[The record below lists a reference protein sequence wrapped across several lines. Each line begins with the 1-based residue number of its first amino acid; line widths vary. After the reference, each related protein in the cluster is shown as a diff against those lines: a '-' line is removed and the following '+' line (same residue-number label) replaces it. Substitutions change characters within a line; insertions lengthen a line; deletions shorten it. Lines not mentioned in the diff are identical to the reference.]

1 MGSIISLGV
10 GRLEVD
16 WGKNSSFRNHSSLF
30 LPSDTKEAVYYYADN
45 VRETRPA
52 YVRGL
57 ESVKHR
63 LELLG
68 YTLEG
73 CRAHFG
79 DEATSSEWGS
89 PPVSFDD
96 LANVLRH
103 VDVARQG
110 LPGDPEDDYDPGE
123 YALETILRDPQFL
136 KTLGASTRQWDK
148 WVQGLFFENL
158 DPYVILRLL
167 AENPANLTKPV
178 IWRHMDVVEGG
189 WIAEGDLFEHL
200 DDGQRFLLVT
210 EGSSDSHIL
219 QRSFEILKPDIA
231 DFFYFVD
238 MSENYPF
245 TGTGNIV
252 RFCQGLA
259 KIRIQNRVVVVL
271 DNDAAGN
278 AALSRLQALG
288 LPRNMKATVLPSLA
302 SFDAFPTVGPSGSG
316 IEPVNGKAVSVEMFL
331 DLSYQ
336 ADDPAMVR
344 WTSLDGSSGTYQ
356 GELIDKERYS
366 NLFLNKGWRDR
377 RYDKSKLEVLLS
389 HIVTVAC
396 SLAESCQPK
405 ASY

>member
-16 WGKNSSFRNHSSLF
+16 WGKNSSFRNHSNLF
-30 LPSDTKEAVYYYADN
+30 LPSDIKEAVYYYADN
-45 VRETRPA
+45 VRETMPA
-52 YVRGL
+52 YVRRL

-73 CRAHFG
+73 CRAHFDDLATWSERG
-79 DEATSSEWGS
+79 D

-103 VDVARQG
+103 VDVDRQG
-110 LPGDPEDDYDPGE
+110 LPGDPEDGYDPGE
-123 YALETILRDPQFL
+123 YALETILQDPQFL
-136 KTLGASTRQWDK
+136 KTLGTSAPQRY
-148 WVQGLFFENL
+148 QGFFFENL

-189 WIAEGDLFEHL
+189 WVSEGDLFEHL
-200 DDGQRFLLVT
+200 ADRQRFLLVT
-210 EGSSDSHIL
+210 EGSSDSRIL

-231 DFFYFVD
+231 DFFYYVD

-278 AALSRLQALG
+278 AAVSRLQALG

-366 NLFLNKGWRDR
+366 NRFLNKGWRDR
-377 RYDKSKLEVLLS
+377 RYDKSKLEVLLC
-389 HIVTVAC
+389 HIVTVAS
-396 SLAESCQPK
+396 SLGESCQLK

>member
-16 WGKNSSFRNHSSLF
+16 WGKNSFFTNHSNLF
-30 LPSDTKEAVYYYADN
+30 LPSDLKAAVYYYADN

-52 YVRGL
+52 YVRRL
-57 ESVKHR
+57 ESVTHR

-73 CRAHFG
+73 CRTRFG
-79 DEATSSEWGS
+79 DMATHLELGT
-89 PPVSFDD
+89 PPLSFDD

-103 VDVARQG
+103 VDVDRQG
-110 LPGDPEDDYDPGE
+110 LPGNPDDGYDPGE
-123 YALETILRDPQFL
+123 YVLETILQDPQFL
-136 KTLGASTRQWDK
+136 KTLGAFTPQWDK
-148 WVQGLFFENL
+148 WDQGLFFENL
-158 DPYVILRLL
+158 EPYVILRLL
-167 AENPANLTKPV
+167 AENPATLTKPV
-178 IWRHMDVVEGG
+178 IWRHMDVVENG
-189 WIAEGDLFEHL
+189 WVAERDLFKHL
-200 DDGQRFLLVT
+200 VDGQRYLLVT

-288 LPRNMKATVLPSLA
+288 LPRNMKAIVLPSLA
-302 SFDAFPTVGPSGSG
+302 SFDAFPTVGPSGADV
-316 IEPVNGKAVSVEMFL
+316 EPVNGKAVSVEMFL
-331 DLSYQ
+331 DLSHQ
-336 ADDPAMVR
+336 TDDPAMVR
-344 WTSLDGSSGTYQ
+344 WTSFDRSSGIYQ
-356 GELIDKERYS
+356 GELVDKERYS
-366 NLFLNKGWRDR
+366 NHFLTKGWRDR
-377 RYDKSKLEVLLS
+377 QYDKSKLEVLLA
-389 HIVTVAC
+389 HIVTVAS
-396 SLAESCQPK
+396 SLGESRQLED
-405 ASY
+405 S